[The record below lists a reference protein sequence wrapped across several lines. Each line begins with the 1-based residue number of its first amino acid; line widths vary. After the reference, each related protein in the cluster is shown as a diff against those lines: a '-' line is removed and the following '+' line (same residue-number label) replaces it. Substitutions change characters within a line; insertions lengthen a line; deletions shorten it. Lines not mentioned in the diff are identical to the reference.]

1 MQHKTS
7 DWIIL
12 IVLVIIWGSAFMF
25 TKLALANFPPT
36 TFVAFRLIMGAI
48 ILLIVLFF
56 QRRAYQSI
64 TPREYFI
71 FTIMAILG
79 NALPFF
85 SISWGQQYVDSSLA
99 GILMAVMPLAT
110 LFLSHFFL
118 PDERLNSRRLFG
130 FLLGFAGVVILLNP
144 KALLTLD
151 MGNALKAELAIL
163 FGAFCYAINTII
175 ARKKAHNDDLLT
187 SAYVLTIASVFMLP
201 ISINI
206 EDPWINLPIT
216 PLALFSLLFMGVL
229 ATALATVFY
238 FRLIRS
244 AGPAFLSQINY
255 LIPVWA
261 MLVGAIFMGETIHL
275 SAVFALVLLLTGL
288 TLANTNRET
297 CNKETIR

>member
-1 MQHKTS
+1 MQHKAS

-12 IVLVIIWGSAFMF
+12 IILVAIWGSAFMF

-36 TFVAFRLIMGAI
+36 TFVAFRLIAGAI

-56 QRRAYQSI
+56 QKRAYHSI

-71 FTIMAILG
+71 FTIMAIIG

-85 SISWGQQYVDSSLA
+85 SISWGQQYVDSGLA
-99 GILMAVMPLAT
+99 GILIAVMPLAT
-110 LFLSHFFL
+110 LFLAHFFL
-118 PDERLNSRRLFG
+118 PDERLNSRKIFG
-130 FLLGFAGVVILLNP
+130 FLLGFAGIVVLLDP
-144 KALLTLD
+144 KALLSFN
-151 MGNALKAELAIL
+151 MSNSIKAELAIL
-163 FGAFCYAINTII
+163 FGALCYAINTII
-175 ARKKAHNDDLLT
+175 ARKYAHSNDLLT
-187 SAYVLTIASVFMLP
+187 SAYVLSIASVFMLP
-201 ISINI
+201 ISITI
-206 EDPWINLPIT
+206 EDPWISFPVT

-261 MLVGAIFMGETIHL
+261 ILVGAIFMGETIHAR
-275 SAVFALVLLLTGL
+275 AVFALVLLLTGL
-288 TLANTNRET
+288 TLANTRSRAST
-297 CNKETIR
+297 

>member
-1 MQHKTS
+1 MQHKAS

-12 IVLVIIWGSAFMF
+12 VILVVIWGSAFMF
-25 TKLALANFPPT
+25 TKLALANFPPS
-36 TFVAFRLIMGAI
+36 TFVAFRLIAGAI
-48 ILLIVLFF
+48 ILLVILFF
-56 QRRAYQSI
+56 QQQAYHSI
-64 TPREYFI
+64 TPQEFFI

-110 LFLSHFFL
+110 LFLAHFFL
-118 PDERLNSRRLFG
+118 PDERLNSRRLIG
-130 FLLGFAGVVILLNP
+130 FLLGFAGIVVLLNP
-144 KALLTLD
+144 EALLNFNL
-151 MGNALKAELAIL
+151 GNSIKAELAIL
-163 FGAFCYAINTII
+163 FGAFCYAVNTII
-175 ARKKAHNDDLLT
+175 ARKKAHSNDLLT

-201 ISINI
+201 ISITT
-206 EDPWINLPIT
+206 EDPWINFPVT

-275 SAVFALVLLLTGL
+275 RTVLALALLLTGL
-288 TLANTNRET
+288 TLANTRPRAST
-297 CNKETIR
+297 